1 MNKPNIDWTKFKETV
16 KIHTPPA
23 ISGLGIAFSMLEIG
37 INIGSKKMQE
47 ASATYLSSEDVYIK
61 YRDFAIRYQKSN
73 NWLKI
78 HGYPMRR
85 KSLC

>member
-16 KIHTPPA
+16 KIYTPPA
-23 ISGLGIAFSMLEIG
+23 ISGLRIAFSMLEIG

-47 ASATYLSSEDVYIK
+47 AAAAYLSSEDMYIK
-61 YRDFAIRYQKSN
+61 YRDSVVRYQKSN
-73 NWLKI
+73 NWLKL

-85 KSLC
+85 KGL